1 MLKVLDISEICYMI
15 QRLNSCNKLTEKVAE
30 KVP

>member
-1 MLKVLDISEICYMI
+1 MLTVVDISEICFMI
-15 QRLNSCNKLTEKVAE
+15 VRLNSHNLLTEKVAE